1 MVRQAMEAHLIEA
14 QAVREVIRWDG
25 AYDQSWKDLIV
36 PAAFA
41 HP

>member
-1 MVRQAMEAHLIEA
+1 MTDTTIQEA
-14 QAVREVIRWDG
+14 QVVREVTWYG